1 MKALRV
7 LELYSGIGGMHCALT
22 ESCLPFEVI
31 IAIDINTTANKAYR
45 HAFPAT
51 KLSECGIETLT
62 VQQLDEW
69 NVDMIVMSPPCQPFT
84 RVGKKLDTEDLRSK
98 SFLHLLRLLPKLT
111 NCPSYILVEN
121 VKGFELSQTRDCLV
135 QTLHSCKFNFQ
146 ECLLTPLQFGI
157 PNSRLRYYLIAKRA
171 PLKFCF
177 KTSDKIIDTVPNF
190 ATRWLSYKL
199 HKRRSSKGNL
209 CSTDTE
215 QTAGTSTSTSVSTDT
230 TQTVGATSST
240 SVTTNTTQMF
250 GAISL
255 STVATET
262 AVTPEIT
269 PSTDISIDSNNSI
282 EMCSQNCSENQS
294 RQFPETET
302 KHSNLCSSLSEE
314 SDNGDKYKALLKYG
328 HNMRQLESDVR
339 KLSEDCESL
348 GQFLE
353 QQESDYFD
361 AFRLTDKELRRFI
374 VMDIVHPCLTKT
386 VCFTKRYGHFMEG
399 AGSIVQMTTDV
410 EAVKRASEFKDRAQE
425 LQNRDEWGE
434 VELSIIRDLQLR
446 YFTPRE
452 IANLLCF
459 PQNYSF
465 PEDLSRI
472 QAYRLLGNSLNVHV
486 VSVLLRMLVEGDT

>member
-1 MKALRV
+1 MRTLRV

-31 IAIDINTTANKAYR
+31 LAIDINTTANKAYR

-62 VQQLDEW
+62 EKQLDEW
-69 NVDMIVMSPPCQPFT
+69 KIDMIVMSPPCQPFT
-84 RVGKKLDTEDLRSK
+84 RVGKKLDTEDLRTK
-98 SFLHLLRLLPKLT
+98 SFLHLLSLLPRLT

-121 VKGFELSQTRDCLV
+121 VKGFESSQTRDRLIE
-135 QTLHSCKFNFQ
+135 TLHTCRFNLQ

-177 KTSDKIIDTVPNF
+177 KTTEKILDTIPSC
-190 ATRWLSYKL
+190 ASRWLSYKL
-199 HKRRSSKGNL
+199 RKRHGSSTVSGSAETTL
-209 CSTDTE
+209 TTDTKKS
-215 QTAGTSTSTSVSTDT
+215 AGITPS
-230 TQTVGATSST
+230 
-240 SVTTNTTQMF
+240 
-250 GAISL
+250 
-255 STVATET
+255 STVATDT
-262 AVTPEIT
+262 ADTSANTSGGNDVPIT
-269 PSTDISIDSNNSI
+269 TISSN
-282 EMCSQNCSENQS
+282 ELLSQNCSNISGE
-294 RQFPETET
+294 
-302 KHSNLCSSLSEE
+302 
-314 SDNGDKYKALLKYG
+314 GDKKGHLVVPEMLSSNSCLPGRDESENTDKYRALLKYG
-328 HNMRQLESDVR
+328 HNMRQLETDVR
-339 KLSEDCESL
+339 KLSEECVNLEH
-348 GQFLE
+348 FLE
-353 QQESDYFD
+353 QREPDYFN
-361 AFRLTDKELRRFI
+361 AYNLTDKELRRFI

-386 VCFTKRYGHFMEG
+386 ICFTKRYGHFMEG

-410 EAVKRASEFKDRAQE
+410 EAVKRASEFKDSAME
-425 LQNRDEWGE
+425 LQNRDEWGTE
-434 VELSIIRDLQLR
+434 EISIIRALQLR

-452 IANLLCF
+452 ISNLLCF